1 MASSTISSV
10 MATTSTS
17 STVATTTSSDNSVD
31 SDDFMTL
38 LLAQLKNQDPMNPMD
53 SNEMMAQL
61 ATLQSLNA
69 MIEMQTTLEEIKET
83 QQMSYAA
90 SLIGKTIT
98 AIPDENDTSSILTGV
113 VTSMV
118 TEDGNTTVQVDG
130 YDIELSSIVAIEGST
145 TEETTET
152 E

>member
-1 MASSTISSV
+1 MASSSISSV
-10 MATTSTS
+10 MAS
-17 STVATTTSSDNSVD
+17 SGTNTVATASSKNAVD

-38 LLAQLKNQDPMNPMD
+38 LLAQLENQDPLNPMD

-69 MIEMQTTLEEIKET
+69 MLEMQTTLEDIKEM

-98 AIPDENDTSSILTGV
+98 AIPDENDTSSILRGV

-130 YDIELSSIVAIEGST
+130 YDIDISSIVAIEGSAA
-145 TEETTET
+145 EETAE
-152 E
+152 

>member
-10 MATTSTS
+10 MASTS
-17 STVATTTSSDNSVD
+17 STTVATTTSSENEVD

-69 MIEMQTTLEEIKET
+69 MIEMQTTLEDIKEM

-98 AIPDENDTSSILTGV
+98 AIPDENDPSSILTGV
-113 VTSMV
+113 VTSIV

-130 YDIELSSIVAIEGST
+130 YDIDISSIVAIEGSAA
-145 TEETTET
+145 EETAE
-152 E
+152 